1 METGKLYL
9 VATPI
14 GNLED
19 ITLRALRILKEVDTV
34 LAEDTRKTKQLLN
47 HFEISKP
54 LISFYRHNESVKS
67 EYVISI
73 LKEGKNLA
81 LVSDAGTPAISD
93 PGEDLVRACIE
104 NEIEI
109 IPIPGSVAFVQ
120 GLICSGLDTTRFV
133 FEGFL
138 SINRRVRKE
147 RLKEL
152 ENETR
157 TMIFYEAPH
166 KLRNTIDDF
175 CDTFGEE
182 RRIVLAREITKIHEE
197 HLRFTLGEAK
207 EYYKE
212 KDIKGEFVIIVEGKK
227 IEEADK
233 ISDETIEALME
244 RYMEKGFDK
253 KEAMKLVAKD
263 KRITKS
269 EVYKYLL
276 KKTEKWKIKRV
287 PSGTL
292 SMKILDF
299 HFSFLTSSFLLG
311 TFYKRFYPWKKQLL

>member
-54 LISFYRHNESVKS
+54 LISFYRHNEGVKS

-276 KKTEKWKIKRV
+276 KKTEK
-287 PSGTL
+287 
-292 SMKILDF
+292 
-299 HFSFLTSSFLLG
+299 
-311 TFYKRFYPWKKQLL
+311 

>member
-1 METGKLYL
+1 MEKGKLYL

-19 ITLRALRILKEVDTV
+19 ITLRALRILKEVDTI

-47 HFEISKP
+47 HFEIAKP
-54 LISFYRHNESVKS
+54 LISFYRHNEGVKS
-67 EYVISI
+67 EYVISL
-73 LKEGKNLA
+73 LKDGKNLA

-109 IPIPGSVAFVQ
+109 IPIPGSVAFIQ

-138 SINRRVRKE
+138 SINKRVRKE

-175 CDTFGEE
+175 YKTFGGE
-182 RRIVLAREITKIHEE
+182 RKIVLAREITKIYEE
-197 HLRFTLGEAK
+197 HLRFTLQEAK

-212 KDIKGEFVIIVEGKK
+212 KDIKGEFVVIVEGKK
-227 IEEADK
+227 VSEEEK
-233 ISDETIEALME
+233 ISEESIEDLME
-244 RYMEKGFDK
+244 KYTKQGYER

-263 KRITKS
+263 KRMTKS

-276 KKTEKWKIKRV
+276 K
-287 PSGTL
+287 
-292 SMKILDF
+292 
-299 HFSFLTSSFLLG
+299 
-311 TFYKRFYPWKKQLL
+311 